1 MFPSSRPI
9 FLPALLLSLAA
20 SPVRGHAQASPQTQQ
35 TTQAEAA
42 AKAASQ
48 PSAKPVYTPAE
59 TAIIAEMKTLRAT
72 PDAQRGAKTTAI
84 ANEIAALPGGMSK
97 LRLADSLSHLSTE
110 GDFGHEMLQTVANT
124 LTAALAQNPV
134 PAKPAAA
141 PDRDNRPAMP
151 YFDLAKLVR
160 YEHITTTLTD
170 PEYDRAAA
178 LLISDEAELEK
189 VDFTLTDLSGKSWTL
204 SALRGKVVLVN
215 FWATWCPPCR
225 KEMPDLDALAH
236 RFESQGLVVLSLS
249 DEDRPKVAEY
259 ISSHNLNYPI
269 LLDTG
274 GATAKSFHVQ
284 GIPKTFIFDRNG
296 KLAAQSI
303 DMRTR
308 GQFLLM
314 LAQAGIR

>member
-1 MFPSSRPI
+1 MFPSARPV
-9 FLPALLLSLAA
+9 FLSALMLGTVI
-20 SPVRGHAQASPQTQQ
+20 SPIHGHSQASPQAQQ
-35 TTQAEAA
+35 TAQSEAA
-42 AKAASQ
+42 AQTAG
-48 PSAKPVYTPAE
+48 KPVPTPAE
-59 TAIIAEMKTLRAT
+59 TAITAEMKTLRST
-72 PDAQRGAKTTAI
+72 PDAERGAKTSAI
-84 ANEIAALPGGMSK
+84 AVEIAALPGGINK
-97 LRLADSLSHLSTE
+97 LRLADGLSHLSTE

-124 LTAALAQNPV
+124 LAIALAQNPL

-141 PDRDNRPAMP
+141 PDIDNRPAMP

-160 YEHITTTLTD
+160 YEHVTTTLKD
-170 PEYDRAAA
+170 PEYDRAQAFLVA
-178 LLISDEAELEK
+178 DEAEVEK

-236 RFESQGLVVLSLS
+236 RFASQGLVVLSLS
-249 DEDRPKVAEY
+249 DEDRPKVAGY
-259 ISSHNLNYPI
+259 ISSHNLKYPI

-274 GATAKSFHVQ
+274 GSTAKSFHVQ

-303 DMRTR
+303 DMRTQ

-314 LAQAGIR
+314 LQQAGIH

>member
-1 MFPSSRPI
+1 MPLIAQTI
-9 FLPALLLSLAA
+9 FLPALLLVIAA
-20 SPVRGHAQASPQTQQ
+20 SPVAVSGHAQASPQAQQ
-35 TTQAEAA
+35 AAQPEAA
-42 AKAASQ
+42 AQAA
-48 PSAKPVYTPAE
+48 AKPVYTPAE

-72 PDAQRGAKTTAI
+72 PDAERGAKTSAI
-84 ANEIAALPGGMSK
+84 ANEIAALPGGANK
-97 LRLADSLSHLSTE
+97 LRLADGLSHLSTE

-124 LTAALAQNPV
+124 LATALAESPI
-134 PAKPAAA
+134 PAKPAVPGA
-141 PDRDNRPAMP
+141 PASRPAMP
-151 YFDLAKLVR
+151 YFDLAKLIR
-160 YEHITTTLTD
+160 YEHVTSTLRD
-170 PEYDRAAA
+170 SELDRAQAY
-178 LLISDEAELEK
+178 LIADEAEVEK

-236 RFESQGLVVLSLS
+236 RFEKQGLVVLSLS
-249 DEDRPKVAEY
+249 DEDRPKVAGY
-259 ISSHNLNYPI
+259 ISSHNLRYPI

-274 GATAKSFHVQ
+274 GATAKMFHVE

-303 DMRTR
+303 DMRTQ

-314 LAQAGIR
+314 LAQAGIH